1 MKVDAVKH
9 GVLLQLLHGCS
20 LLLYAPDAKL
30 AMPPISFFPPHPE
43 QLNDSIVLQT

>member
-9 GVLLQLLHGCS
+9 GVLLQLLQGCS

-30 AMPPISFFPPHPE
+30 ATPPISFFPPHPE